1 MIRTEVKLPL
11 LFFSPFL
18 PPFFLRLFSS
28 ALLFCSSSVLPRHP
42 SSASARFSV
51 RRRRRSL
58 SSISRFSF
66 AHIVRHSAESRE
78 RERKGREWTT
88 NERTVKCHLEAVF
101 YVKRRQVNRSQRT
114 LSRHVILFLAR
125 RSTPD
130 KRKRPRNFLAR
141 INPVPQWR
149 SRDDTCDNALSAP
162 LPTTTTTTR

>member
-18 PPFFLRLFSS
+18 SPTLLLSLPLFLLASSPSLWPPLASPFEEDGPSRLSR
-28 ALLFCSSSVLPRHP
+28 V
-42 SSASARFSV
+42 
-51 RRRRRSL
+51 SL
-58 SSISRFSF
+58 SRISF
-66 AHIVRHSAESRE
+66 RHSAES

-88 NERTVKCHLEAVF
+88 NERTVECHLEAVF

-141 INPVPQWR
+141 INPVLQWR

-162 LPTTTTTTR
+162 SPSTTTTTRQRAISFDV

>member
-28 ALLFCSSSVLPRHP
+28 ALPSVLPRHP
-42 SSASARFSV
+42 SGL
-51 RRRRRSL
+51 RSFLRPKKKTVPL

-78 RERKGREWTT
+78 RKGREWTT
-88 NERTVKCHLEAVF
+88 NERTVECHLEAVF

-130 KRKRPRNFLAR
+130 KRKRPRNFLPR

-162 LPTTTTTTR
+162 LPPTTTTTTR

>member
-28 ALLFCSSSVLPRHP
+28 ALPPCFLAIPL
-42 SSASARFSV
+42 ASARFSV

-78 RERKGREWTT
+78 RKGREWTT
-88 NERTVKCHLEAVF
+88 NERTVECHLEAVF

-162 LPTTTTTTR
+162 LPSTTTTTTTR